1 MANQFY
7 GYSSPSPSASTLHR
21 YLDSDA
27 ASQSQS
33 HLLQQ
38 LHPSAA
44 AAAAAAA
51 SLIKRPS
58 QGNQTTAA
66 FISGLLTQI

>member
-1 MANQFY
+1 MANQYY

-21 YLDSDA
+21 YLDSDTT
-27 ASQSQS
+27 SQPQS
-33 HLLQQ
+33 HLLQH
-38 LHPSAA
+38 LHPSAAA

-58 QGNQTTAA
+58 QGNQIT
-66 FISGLLTQI
+66 IRL